1 MSNVNIRRA
10 VENIKSNT
18 TIYTPLVEVIVNSIQ
33 AIEAKNI
40 EDGEIYIKVERGD
53 QSDLESGIPDIQSL
67 SIEDNGIGFNN
78 ANRQSFD
85 TLYSDLKIKDG
96 GKGFGRF
103 TCLKYFE
110 CVDVYSIFE
119 DEITGHKERQFSM
132 GSQHEIIVNEKI
144 KVVKSSDTKTIV
156 YLKKIKE
163 GKSLDKKLKT
173 IARLL
178 VEKLLPYF
186 ITESYTC
193 PKIYLSEQ
201 DGSDQVLL
209 NDYIKNA
216 ASADIKEISLKNNK
230 FDFMLVDSKEE
241 FSVRAFKVYFAKH
254 QKSKISLVAHNREVT
269 SANIQKYIPEFS
281 DDFYDLNEGSKSD
294 QGKNYIIKAYVFGD
308 YLDTHVSLERGG
320 FEFQEISDVMY
331 GISQVQ
337 IERGAAN
344 ITQEA
349 VGDEIK
355 ARKEKKKERVEAYV
369 DEVAPWHK
377 SILKD
382 IDLSD
387 LPYSASSEEIEVELQ
402 KKKIKR
408 ELEIKLEVAA
418 LLSEDEK
425 NYSNH
430 AAYQLV
436 NKISE
441 TSKNDLIHYI
451 ALRRNILEIFKKS
464 LQLDAGGKH
473 LSEGAV
479 HDIVFPRKSDSDSIE
494 FESHNLWLVD
504 ERLNFTSFVTSDNP
518 LNGAKS
524 DRPDLMVYGRRVI
537 FRGDNSASNPITIFE
552 FKKPGRDDFVN
563 PSSKEDPIEQI
574 VRYVLNIKNGQCKMP
589 DGRKMN
595 VAENTAFYGYVVCDI
610 SAKVEEWLE
619 GQKDFKP
626 MPDRLGWFNWRSNI
640 NLYIEVL
647 SWDKVLMD
655 AEMRNK
661 VFFEKL
667 GIQ

>member
-10 VENIKSNT
+10 VENIKLVT

-33 AIEAKNI
+33 AIEAGNVK
-40 EDGEIYIKVERGD
+40 DGKIYIRVERGN
-53 QSDLESGIPDIQSL
+53 QPDLEGGISEIQSL

-78 ANRQSFD
+78 ANRESFD

-119 DEITGHKERQFSM
+119 DELTGCKERQFSM
-132 GSQHEIIVNEKI
+132 GSQHEIIVKEKI
-144 KVVKSSDTKTIV
+144 QDIKTSDKKTIV
-156 YLKKIKE
+156 FLRNIKE
-163 GKSLDKKLKT
+163 GKALDKKLKT
-173 IARLL
+173 IARVL

-186 ITESYTC
+186 ITENYAC
-193 PKIYLSEQ
+193 PKIYLSER
-201 DGSDQVLL
+201 DGADQILL
-209 NDYIKNA
+209 NDYIRNSA
-216 ASADIKEISLKNNK
+216 LADIKEISLKNNK
-230 FDFMLVDSKEE
+230 FNFTIVGSTEE
-241 FSVRAFKVYFAKH
+241 FTVRAFKIYFAKH
-254 QKSKISLVAHNREVT
+254 QKSKISLVAHKREVT
-269 SANIQKYIPEFS
+269 STNIQKYIPEFS
-281 DDFYDLNEGSKSD
+281 DDFYQVTEESKSD
-294 QGKNYIIKAYVFGD
+294 QGKNYIIKSYVFGN
-308 YLDTHVSLERGG
+308 YLDKHVSLERGG
-320 FEFQEISDVMY
+320 FEFQEVADVMY
-331 GISQVQ
+331 GISQAQ

-355 ARKEKKKERVEAYV
+355 ARKDKKRERVETYI

-387 LPYSASSEEIEVELQ
+387 LPYGASSEEIEVELQ
-402 KKKIKR
+402 KEKIKR
-408 ELEIKLEVAA
+408 ELEIKLEVSA
-418 LLSEDEK
+418 LLSEGAD
-425 NYSNH
+425 NYSND

-451 ALRRNILEIFKKS
+451 ALRRYILGLFKKS

-494 FESHNLWLVD
+494 FDSHNLWLVD

-518 LNGAKS
+518 LNGARS

-537 FRGDNSASNPITIFE
+537 FRGDNIASNPITIFE

-563 PSSKEDPIEQI
+563 LSSKEDPIEQI
-574 VRYVLNIKNGQCKMP
+574 VRYVLSIKNGQCKMP
-589 DGRKMN
+589 DGRKMI

-610 SAKVEEWLE
+610 SSKVEDWLE